1 MIAANYTSVRNNL
14 KEFCDLAVDHGET
27 VIVTRKANRNVV
39 LMSLDQYNALMKEVR
54 NARYIEKI
62 DRGFAAIAAGKGQIH
77 ELIEVDE

>member
-1 MIAANYTSVRNNL
+1 MIAANYTAVRNSL
-14 KEFCDLAVDHGET
+14 KEYCDMAVDQGET

-62 DRGFAAIAAGKGQIH
+62 DRGFAAIAAGKGQILS
-77 ELIEVDE
+77 LIHI

>member
-14 KEFCDLAVDHGET
+14 KEFCDMAVDQGET